1 MIGNDEDFDEDN
13 DYSDFDDDSE
23 DSSFYEHE
31 EGYLGVEEHD
41 EQHVPSIGS
50 ETDAHFRDT
59 LLLVHGSIRNR
70 VRHLRSAP
78 VPYCTCLTLSQ
89 LRSFCTA
96 VPLGPLANGSQCV

>member
-1 MIGNDEDFDEDN
+1 MIGDDEDFDEEN
-13 DYSDFDDDSE
+13 EYSDFDDDSE
-23 DSSFYEHE
+23 DSSFYEQE

-70 VRHLRSAP
+70 VRHLHPAP
-78 VPYCTCLTLSQ
+78 YYACLTLS
-89 LRSFCTA
+89 
-96 VPLGPLANGSQCV
+96 